1 MSTDRAVNPTPDQ
14 LALVAG
20 FPEGA
25 PFVMCNLLKFAGPA
39 GARRYWEEYAPQV
52 TPLAEGAG
60 GTTITKG
67 AVRHLVIGAAP
78 HDWDGVWL
86 VRWPSKAHFLAM
98 MNHPDFPA
106 TQEIRVSALERMA
119 LLLFTELPSSS

>member
-1 MSTDRAVNPTPDQ
+1 MSTDHAVNPTHDQ

-20 FPEGA
+20 FPAGT
-25 PFVMCNLLKFAGPA
+25 PFVMCNLLKFAGPE

-52 TPLAEGAG
+52 TPLAEAAG
-60 GTTITKG
+60 GTTIAKG

-78 HDWDGVWL
+78 HDWDAIWL
-86 VRWPSKAHFLAM
+86 VRWPSKAHFLSM

-106 TQEIRVSALERMA
+106 TQEIRVRALERMA
-119 LLLFTELPSSS
+119 LLLTTEFASPP